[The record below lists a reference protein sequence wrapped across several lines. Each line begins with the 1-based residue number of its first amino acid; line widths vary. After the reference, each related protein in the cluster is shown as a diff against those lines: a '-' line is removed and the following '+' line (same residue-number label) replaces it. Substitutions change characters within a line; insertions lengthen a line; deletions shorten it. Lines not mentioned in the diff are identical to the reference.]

1 MTIIGIPLA
10 VLTAILSLAWTL
22 ALPVDYSFLSASA
35 SLSSLTLDG
44 IECEKREYSN
54 FHIHSHLDIFIN
66 GEKFIVPSNIGIIPN
81 TCLYWMHTH
90 EDSGVIHIES
100 PENRTFTLGQFFH
113 IWGEKLSNNQIFD
126 NIVEDNKTL
135 SVYINGKKVSDGTE
149 YGQIPLG
156 EHDEIAIVYGRPP
169 ESVPSKYDFP
179 EGL

>member
-1 MTIIGIPLA
+1 LEYPLA
-10 VLTAILSLAWTL
+10 VLAAILTLTWIL
-22 ALPVDYSFLSASA
+22 ALPVDSSLLSTASP
-35 SLSSLTLDG
+35 SSLTIDG
-44 IECEKREYSN
+44 IECERREHSD

-66 GEKFIVPSNIGIIPN
+66 DEKSTIPSDIGIIPN
-81 TCLYWMHTH
+81 TCLYWLHTH

-113 IWGEKLSNNQIFD
+113 IWGERLSNNQIFD
-126 NIVEDNKTL
+126 NMVEDNKTL

-156 EHDEIAIVYGRPP
+156 KYDEIAIVYEKPP
-169 ESVPSKYDFP
+169 ESVPSRYHFP

>member
-10 VLTAILSLAWTL
+10 VLTAILSLVWIL
-22 ALPVDYSFLSASA
+22 ALPVDSSLLSAA
-35 SLSSLTLDG
+35 SPSSLTIEG
-44 IECEKREYSN
+44 IECEKREQSD
-54 FHIHSHLDIFIN
+54 FHLHSHLNIFIN
-66 GEKFIVPSNIGIIPN
+66 GEKFTIPSDIGLVPD

-100 PENRTFTLGQFFH
+100 PENRTFTLGQFFR

-135 SVYINGKKVSDGTE
+135 NVYINGKKVSDGTE

-156 EHDEIAIVYGRPP
+156 KHDEIAIVYGKPP
-169 ESVPSKYDFP
+169 ESVPSRYEFP

>member
-1 MTIIGIPLA
+1 MTIIGIPLT
-10 VLTAILSLAWTL
+10 VLAAILSLTSVL
-22 ALPVDYSFLSASA
+22 AMPVDSSLLSAA
-35 SLSSLTLDG
+35 SPSSLTIDG
-44 IECEKREYSN
+44 IECEKREHSD

-66 GEKFIVPSNIGIIPN
+66 GEKFTIPSDIGIIPN

-156 EHDEIAIVYGRPP
+156 KHDEIAIVYGKPP
-169 ESVPSKYDFP
+169 ESVPSRYHFP

>member
-1 MTIIGIPLA
+1 MEYPLA
-10 VLTAILSLAWTL
+10 VLAAILTLTWIL
-22 ALPVDYSFLSASA
+22 ALPVDSSLLSTASP
-35 SLSSLTLDG
+35 SSLTIDG
-44 IECEKREYSN
+44 IECERREHSD

-66 GEKFIVPSNIGIIPN
+66 DEKSTIPSDIGIIPN
-81 TCLYWMHTH
+81 TCLYWLHTH

-113 IWGEKLSNNQIFD
+113 IWGERLSNNQIFD
-126 NIVEDNKTL
+126 NMVEDNKTL

-156 EHDEIAIVYGRPP
+156 KYDEIAIVYGKPP
-169 ESVPSKYDFP
+169 ESVPSRYHFP

>member
-1 MTIIGIPLA
+1 LEYPLA
-10 VLTAILSLAWTL
+10 VLAAILTLTWIL
-22 ALPVDYSFLSASA
+22 ALPVDSSLLSTASP
-35 SLSSLTLDG
+35 SSLTIDG
-44 IECEKREYSN
+44 IECERREHSD

-66 GEKFIVPSNIGIIPN
+66 DEKSTIPSDIGIIPN
-81 TCLYWMHTH
+81 TCLYWLHTH

-100 PENRTFTLGQFFH
+100 PVNRTFTLGQFFH

-126 NIVEDNKTL
+126 NMVEDNKTL

-156 EHDEIAIVYGRPP
+156 KYDEIAIVYGKPP
-169 ESVPSKYDFP
+169 ESVPSRYHFP